1 MLRLDFPIPYFRE
14 VFNIVM
20 RRNLIGA
27 HMFPMPQGGVY
38 LVGLSATD
46 TTFYRKIPAKV
57 NTMKISHPSAGL
69 SFG

>member
-14 VFNIVM
+14 VFNTVM

-27 HMFPMPQGGVY
+27 HMFPLLRGGVY

-46 TTFYRKIPAKV
+46 ATFYWKTPAKE
-57 NTMKISHPSAGL
+57 NTM
-69 SFG
+69 